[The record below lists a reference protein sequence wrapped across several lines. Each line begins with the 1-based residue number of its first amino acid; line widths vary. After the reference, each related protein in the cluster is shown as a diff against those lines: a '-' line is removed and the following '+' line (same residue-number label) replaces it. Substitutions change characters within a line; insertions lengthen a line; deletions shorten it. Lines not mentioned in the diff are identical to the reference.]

1 MFKLQ
6 SNLEEKANP
15 SILKDDFASRTE
27 SSIFILV
34 APALL
39 DQSKETSWNQQ
50 ATSCSSPQSFMDQTQ
65 IQKPILVVA
74 TNKMLEH
81 T

>member
-39 DQSKETSWNQQ
+39 DQSKETS
-50 ATSCSSPQSFMDQTQ
+50 
-65 IQKPILVVA
+65 
-74 TNKMLEH
+74 
-81 T
+81 